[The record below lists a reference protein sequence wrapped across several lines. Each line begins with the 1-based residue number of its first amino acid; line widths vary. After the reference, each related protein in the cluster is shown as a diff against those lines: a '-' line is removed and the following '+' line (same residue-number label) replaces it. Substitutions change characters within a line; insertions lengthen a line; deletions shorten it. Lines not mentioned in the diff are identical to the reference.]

1 MQKLPKLA
9 KWSLFWTIF
18 IGLGAVAGAL
28 MMWLMPAW
36 FGEPMLVPLRRLP
49 LGHLIGTSYA
59 LPGLALLCAIGLPH
73 LIAAWLIHKRHLA
86 GPVIALT
93 AGLILLAWLAL
104 QLFYLFGPNPIT
116 NIYTAFA
123 LIETTIAALWLRS
136 NRRAT
141 SAAETYV

>member
-1 MQKLPKLA
+1 MQKLPALG

-18 IGLGAVAGAL
+18 IGLGAVAGSL
-28 MMWLMPAW
+28 MMWLMPGW
-36 FGEPMLVPLRRLP
+36 FGEAMLVPLRRLP

-73 LIAAWLIHKRHLA
+73 LIAAWLIHKRTPA
-86 GPVIALT
+86 GPVVALT
-93 AGLILLAWLAL
+93 AGIILLAWLTL

-123 LIETTIAALWLRS
+123 LIETVTAALWLKS
-136 NRRAT
+136 SKKPVT
-141 SAAETYV
+141 SR